1 MGGPGLLGIVG
12 NPKTLAT
19 VDAPMDQKI
28 LVDVG
33 AFHPLLLRASY
44 NKSTTYDAVA
54 FVKSTLLRKFE
65 GLNVEFFIDGDGNT
79 EKYNTSMHRRDR
91 HTGLAAAEAQIEAME
106 QLASNGQGIKASDY
120 KFVQK
125 TLHGSIPVTFTFKNA
140 IVQALRDQDAVVFF
154 ADGEADVRIRQRSV
168 ELLANQVPF
177 VVVGNDCDYAIHP
190 TIPTLLRPKGHSKF
204 IEYNIHILLSAAG
217 FSRAQFQA
225 LGVVSHTDYSW
236 NLPGLGIGNNSR
248 IIKSISN
255 GRFVPHFMPCQVLSW
270 CLLTIPREL

>member
-1 MGGPGLLGIVG
+1 MGGPGLLGIME

-33 AFHPLLLRASY
+33 AFHPLLLHASY
-44 NKSTTYDAVA
+44 NKSTTYDTVA

-79 EKYNTSMHRRDR
+79 KKYNTLMHCCDR

-125 TLHGSIPVTFTFKNA
+125 TLHGLILVTFTFKNA
-140 IVQALRDQDAVVFF
+140 IVQAL
-154 ADGEADVRIRQRSV
+154 
-168 ELLANQVPF
+168 
-177 VVVGNDCDYAIHP
+177 
-190 TIPTLLRPKGHSKF
+190 
-204 IEYNIHILLSAAG
+204 
-217 FSRAQFQA
+217 
-225 LGVVSHTDYSW
+225 
-236 NLPGLGIGNNSR
+236 
-248 IIKSISN
+248 
-255 GRFVPHFMPCQVLSW
+255 
-270 CLLTIPREL
+270 